1 MSAGQ
6 WDWWAPRW
14 AAQRVGVM
22 VEQKVASKAVSW
34 VAPWAFLWAD
44 PLVAW
49 LAVLSVEMLVGLK
62 ADQTVDLLDVSMVFR
77 LAV

>member
-1 MSAGQ
+1 
-6 WDWWAPRW
+6 
-14 AAQRVGVM
+14 M

-49 LAVLSVEMLVGLK
+49 LAVLSVGSWVALRAAWL
-62 ADQTVDLLDVSMVFR
+62 ADE
-77 LAV
+77 LAVCWAALSA